1 MLPRSSTYTNP
12 WQILG
17 IDHNLKVAVVN
28 CPVDYQE
35 LIGSNSPKFK
45 NWSLKV
51 GDLSLAHLFVN
62 NLEELKQLIP
72 LSGRKIRPSGAVW
85 VSWKKEPLTINDV
98 NEYTVKHVAE
108 QHGLSCENLC
118 ELNSEW
124 WGIKLVPTT

>member
-1 MLPRSSTYTNP
+1 MLYTCFKVFIYSYKYIKVIS
-12 WQILG
+12 IL
-17 IDHNLKVAVVN
+17 NLIQLKKN
-28 CPVDYQE
+28 
-35 LIGSNSPKFK
+35 LLNSKSN
-45 NWSLKV
+45 
-51 GDLSLAHLFVN
+51 FVN

-98 NEYTVKHVAE
+98 NEHTVKHVAE